1 MERDSTDEL
10 PTVDDWGD
18 VPAFANEDEEAEFW
32 ATHGLGGRALESLG
46 TLDDAE
52 LPRPRRRK
60 RRFWQ
65 RISAP
70 PEETANQVKK
80 PIVNHNYARVGRTH
94 RDYAA

>member
-1 MERDSTDEL
+1 MERDRTDEL

-18 VPAFANEDEEAEFW
+18 VPAFASEREEAEFW

-52 LPRPRRRK
+52 LPRPRQRK

-65 RISAP
+65 RITEP
-70 PEETANQVKK
+70 PEMIINRTKK
-80 PIVNHNYARVGRTH
+80 PVVVHQYVSLGRAY
-94 RDYAA
+94 REYAA